1 MLASW
6 GDEPENQRTA
16 PGLITLDGL
25 LSRIDEAI
33 ARLERA
39 LGAVRQIP
47 QQGQDGVKVDGIE
60 HELTAIAERLQ
71 SLRDH
76 IAGGDERAG

>member
-1 MLASW
+1 VTPP
-6 GDEPENQRTA
+6 DDT
-16 PGLITLDGL
+16 

-33 ARLERA
+33 ARLEKA

-47 QQGQDGVKVDGIE
+47 KQGQDGVRVDGIE

-71 SLRDH
+71 SLRDD
-76 IAGGDERAG
+76 IAGDGDPAR